1 MSAMTIGYGRNDDA
15 GQQAVLAEFTRQRGP
30 NMFSSRFELVQ
41 IAHALLVD
49 DTTAS
54 STSAHADD
62 LDPVAAL
69 TVGGIRR
76 VGRRYGLETGVGVN
90 LTGYVLPGDLRASH
104 GTHPFSFQLFVQV
117 RPRVAGMGPMWNM
130 RMGE

>member
-1 MSAMTIGYGRNDDA
+1 
-15 GQQAVLAEFTRQRGP
+15 V
-30 NMFSSRFELVQ
+30 VQ
-41 IAHALLVD
+41 IAHALLAD
-49 DTTAS
+49 DTRAS
-54 STSAHADD
+54 STSAHSND

-76 VGRRYGLETGVGVN
+76 VARRYGLEAGVGVN
-90 LTGYVLPGDLRASH
+90 VTGYAVPRDLRASH

-130 RMGE
+130 RMGEESRARGARG